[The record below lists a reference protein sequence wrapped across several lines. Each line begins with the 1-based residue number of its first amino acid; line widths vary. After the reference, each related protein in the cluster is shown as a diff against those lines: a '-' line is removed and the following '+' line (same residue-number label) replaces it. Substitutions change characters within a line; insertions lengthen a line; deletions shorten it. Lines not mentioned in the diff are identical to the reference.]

1 MKYCDGRFLND
12 QLFCLYVA
20 NTIMRQENNTS
31 GAYFVTDKNW
41 FGNNAPSVQEIKQ
54 QIRGGDFTFV
64 EKLRY
69 YARTLRG
76 TDGYWRN
83 KTYELQAWIDYHISR
98 GHGPPTHFVT
108 LTCAEFWWPD
118 LRDMMIK
125 LEETAQANGMDR
137 KDHITLLK
145 KSNQKALQKSI
156 RRYSLYVNQYFMRRA
171 KTFMD
176 EYARDA
182 MDLEYYWG
190 RVEFAPGRGQI
201 HLHIL
206 GIAKDKAYLHDFYRA
221 KTETEKIR
229 VIQEYAEEH
238 LDMTADV
245 QLDPNHYKYHK
256 DRDKQTTT
264 MSPLGVRFAEC
275 QDRATDVVHLAQDSM
290 LHDCTANCLGEV
302 DQKGVELRTCKYGH
316 GTEATSGKG
325 DTPGKELRMKA
336 TIHKDRKGIEH
347 LLLPRTRSR
356 KVTQHSR
363 TLLQAWRANADLQL
377 LIYRSDPHKPDVGEI
392 EAVSRY
398 CVSYAGKKNK
408 TGAQEKRT
416 VQDII
421 MR

>member
-1 MKYCDGRFLND
+1 
-12 QLFCLYVA
+12 
-20 NTIMRQENNTS
+20 
-31 GAYFVTDKNW
+31 
-41 FGNNAPSVQEIKQ
+41 
-54 QIRGGDFTFV
+54 
-64 EKLRY
+64 
-69 YARTLRG
+69 
-76 TDGYWRN
+76 
-83 KTYELQAWIDYHISR
+83 
-98 GHGPPTHFVT
+98 
-108 LTCAEFWWPD
+108 
-118 LRDMMIK
+118 
-125 LEETAQANGMDR
+125 
-137 KDHITLLK
+137 
-145 KSNQKALQKSI
+145 
-156 RRYSLYVNQYFMRRA
+156 
-171 KTFMD
+171 
-176 EYARDA
+176 
-182 MDLEYYWG
+182 
-190 RVEFAPGRGQI
+190 
-201 HLHIL
+201 
-206 GIAKDKAYLHDFYRA
+206 
-221 KTETEKIR
+221 
-229 VIQEYAEEH
+229 
-238 LDMTADV
+238 MTADV